1 MTYAMTI
8 SSRPQFRTWIT
19 WFLVAALALL
29 LVPASHAGK
38 KDKKKKEEAPA
49 PAKKEGID
57 RSKIDTSKLVWPL
70 PPDLPRI
77 KFVSEHFGEPPKP
90 VEAKPQ
96 KKKQGWMDR
105 MAGVQQRESGD
116 PKEPSHTLG
125 QPYGIAIDSKGRV
138 YVGDTFVAAVFIFNT
153 DTQEVSFLRN
163 GHEAA
168 FRNIIGLAIDDSDRL
183 FVADA
188 AMHQVSVFNPQLK
201 LESTFGT
208 DQLKRP
214 SGIAIDNENRF
225 VYVVDTGYETVFV
238 FDADNFKLLRKVGGP
253 AKKLNDDDPA
263 TFAKPTNVALD
274 KDGNVYISDT
284 LNNRIQIF
292 DADGNF
298 VSMFGKAGDA
308 PGTFQRPKG
317 VAIDSDGHIWVVD
330 ASQCNVQIYDKEGHL
345 LAFFGYGGGLPGQFG
360 LPAGIA
366 IDKNNRAIVSDQV
379 RGRIQVFRYI
389 TDAENAA
396 AKAELEK
403 KKAAEAPAT
412 ATGTTQSDQKTAEV
426 KK

>member
-1 MTYAMTI
+1 MTI

-49 PAKKEGID
+49 PATKEGID

-77 KFVSEHFGEPPKP
+77 KFVSEHFGEPQKP

-116 PKEPSHTLG
+116 PVEPSHVLG
-125 QPYGIAIDSKGRV
+125 QPYGVAVDSKGRV
-138 YVGDTFVAAVFIFNT
+138 YVGDTFVAAIFIFNT
-153 DTQEVSFLRN
+153 ETKEVTFLRN

-168 FRNIIGLAIDDSDRL
+168 FRNIIGIAIDDTDRL

-188 AMHQVSVFNPQLK
+188 GMHQVSVFSPQLK
-201 LESTFGT
+201 LESTFGA
-208 DQLKRP
+208 DDLKRP
-214 SGIAIDNENRF
+214 SGIAIDSENRF
-225 VYVVDTGYETVFV
+225 AYVVDTGNETVFV
-238 FDADNFKLLRKVGGP
+238 YDADNFKLLRKLGGP

-284 LNNRIQIF
+284 LNNRVQIF

-298 VSMFGKAGDA
+298 ISMFGKAGDG

-317 VAIDSDGHIWVVD
+317 VAVDTDGHIWVVD

-366 IDKNNRAIVSDQV
+366 IDKNNRVIVSDQIK
-379 RGRIQVFRYI
+379 GRIQVFRYI
-389 TDAENAA
+389 TDAENTT

-403 KKAAEAPAT
+403 KKAAEAPAS
-412 ATGTTQSDQKTAEV
+412 ATGKADPEPKTAEV
-426 KK
+426 KQ

>member
-1 MTYAMTI
+1 MTI

-77 KFVSEHFGEPPKP
+77 KFVSEHFGEPQKP

-116 PKEPSHTLG
+116 PVEPSHVLG
-125 QPYGIAIDSKGRV
+125 QPYGVAVDSKGRV
-138 YVGDTFVAAVFIFNT
+138 YVGDTFVAAIFIFNT
-153 DTQEVSFLRN
+153 ETKEVTFLRN

-168 FRNIIGLAIDDSDRL
+168 FRNIIGIAIDDTDRL

-188 AMHQVSVFNPQLK
+188 GMHQVSVFSPQLK
-201 LESTFGT
+201 LESTFGA
-208 DQLKRP
+208 DDLKRP
-214 SGIAIDNENRF
+214 SGIAIDSENRF
-225 VYVVDTGYETVFV
+225 AYVVDTGNETVFV
-238 FDADNFKLLRKVGGP
+238 YDADNFKLLRKLGGP

-284 LNNRIQIF
+284 LNNRVQIF

-298 VSMFGKAGDA
+298 ISMFGKAGDG

-317 VAIDSDGHIWVVD
+317 VAVDTDGHIWVVD

-366 IDKNNRAIVSDQV
+366 IDKNNRVIVSDQIK
-379 RGRIQVFRYI
+379 GRIQVFRYI
-389 TDAENAA
+389 TDAENTT

-403 KKAAEAPAT
+403 KKAAEAPAS
-412 ATGTTQSDQKTAEV
+412 ATGKADPEPKTAEV
-426 KK
+426 KQ

>member
-1 MTYAMTI
+1 VIYATNI
-8 SSRPQFRTWIT
+8 SSRPQLRTWIT
-19 WFLVAALALL
+19 WLLVAGLALL
-29 LVPASHAGK
+29 LVPASYAGK
-38 KDKKKKEEAPA
+38 KDKKKQQEVV
-49 PAKKEGID
+49 PAKKQGID

-77 KFVSEHFGEPPKP
+77 KFISEHFGEPPKP
-90 VEAKPQ
+90 VEAKPK

-116 PKEPSHTLG
+116 PTEPSHTLG
-125 QPYGIAIDSKGRV
+125 QPYGIAVDSKGRV
-138 YVGDTFVAAVFIFNT
+138 FVGDTFVAAVFIFNT
-153 DTQEVSFLRN
+153 EKKEVTFLRN

-168 FRNIIGLAIDDSDRL
+168 FRSIIGLALDDSDRL

-188 AMHQVSVFNPQLK
+188 AMHQVSVFNSELK
-201 LESTFGT
+201 LESTFGDT
-208 DQLKRP
+208 VLKRP
-214 SGIAIDNENRF
+214 SGIAVDNENRF
-225 VYVVDTGYETVFV
+225 VYVVDTGNETVFV
-238 FDADNFKLLRKVGGP
+238 FDADNFKLLRKLGGP
-253 AKKLNDDDPA
+253 AKKLNDDDPE

-274 KDGNVYISDT
+274 KDGNVYVSDT

-292 DADGNF
+292 DADGKF
-298 VSMFGKAGDA
+298 ISMFGKAGDA

-345 LAFFGYGGGLPGQFG
+345 LAYFGYGGGLPGQFG

-379 RGRIQVFRYI
+379 RGRIQIFRYI

-396 AKAELEK
+396 AKVGAAKE
-403 KKAAEAPAT
+403 KAAEAPAS
-412 ATGTTQSDQKTAEV
+412 ATGTKQFEQKTAEV
-426 KK
+426 KQ

>member
-1 MTYAMTI
+1 
-8 SSRPQFRTWIT
+8 
-19 WFLVAALALL
+19 LL

-49 PAKKEGID
+49 PATKEGID

-77 KFVSEHFGEPPKP
+77 KFVSEHFGEPQKP

-116 PKEPSHTLG
+116 PVEPSHVLG
-125 QPYGIAIDSKGRV
+125 QPYGVAVDSKGRV
-138 YVGDTFVAAVFIFNT
+138 YVGDTFVAAIFIFNT
-153 DTQEVSFLRN
+153 ETKEVTFLRN

-168 FRNIIGLAIDDSDRL
+168 FRNIIGIAIDDTDRL

-188 AMHQVSVFNPQLK
+188 GMHQVSVFSPQLK
-201 LESTFGT
+201 LESTFGA
-208 DQLKRP
+208 DDLKRP
-214 SGIAIDNENRF
+214 SGIAIDSENRF
-225 VYVVDTGYETVFV
+225 AYVVDTGNETVFV
-238 FDADNFKLLRKVGGP
+238 YDADNFKLLRKLGGP

-284 LNNRIQIF
+284 LNNRVQIF

-298 VSMFGKAGDA
+298 ISMFGKAGDG

-317 VAIDSDGHIWVVD
+317 VAVDTDGHIWVVD

-366 IDKNNRAIVSDQV
+366 IDKNNRVIVSDQIK
-379 RGRIQVFRYI
+379 GRIQVFRYI
-389 TDAENAA
+389 TDAENTT

-403 KKAAEAPAT
+403 KKAAEAPAS
-412 ATGTTQSDQKTAEV
+412 ATGKADPEPKTAEV
-426 KK
+426 KQ

>member
-1 MTYAMTI
+1 VNYAMTI

-77 KFVSEHFGEPPKP
+77 KFVSEHFGEPQKP

-116 PKEPSHTLG
+116 PVEPSHVLG
-125 QPYGIAIDSKGRV
+125 QPYGVAVDSKGRV
-138 YVGDTFVAAVFIFNT
+138 YVGDTFVAAIFIFNT
-153 DTQEVSFLRN
+153 ETKEVTFLRN

-168 FRNIIGLAIDDSDRL
+168 FRNIIGIAIDDTDRL

-188 AMHQVSVFNPQLK
+188 GMHQVSVFSPQLK
-201 LESTFGT
+201 LESTFGA
-208 DQLKRP
+208 DDLKRP
-214 SGIAIDNENRF
+214 SGIAIDSENRF
-225 VYVVDTGYETVFV
+225 AYVVDTGNETVFV
-238 FDADNFKLLRKVGGP
+238 YDADNFKLLRKLGGP

-284 LNNRIQIF
+284 LNNRVQIF

-298 VSMFGKAGDA
+298 ISMFGKAGDG

-317 VAIDSDGHIWVVD
+317 VAVDTDGHIWVVD

-366 IDKNNRAIVSDQV
+366 IDKNNRVIVSDQIK
-379 RGRIQVFRYI
+379 GRIQVFRYI
-389 TDAENAA
+389 TDAENTT

-403 KKAAEAPAT
+403 KKAAEAPAS
-412 ATGTTQSDQKTAEV
+412 ATGKADPEPKTAEV
-426 KK
+426 KQ

>member
-1 MTYAMTI
+1 MNYAMTI

-77 KFVSEHFGEPPKP
+77 KFVSEHFGEPQKP

-116 PKEPSHTLG
+116 PVEPSHVLG
-125 QPYGIAIDSKGRV
+125 QPYGVAVDSKGRV
-138 YVGDTFVAAVFIFNT
+138 YVGDTFVAAIFIFNT
-153 DTQEVSFLRN
+153 ETKEVTFLRN

-168 FRNIIGLAIDDSDRL
+168 FRNIIGIAIDDTDRL

-188 AMHQVSVFNPQLK
+188 GMHQVSVFSPQLK
-201 LESTFGT
+201 LESTFGA
-208 DQLKRP
+208 DDLKRP
-214 SGIAIDNENRF
+214 SGIAIDSENRF
-225 VYVVDTGYETVFV
+225 AYVVDTGNETVFV
-238 FDADNFKLLRKVGGP
+238 YDADNFKLLRKLGGP

-284 LNNRIQIF
+284 LNNRVQIF

-298 VSMFGKAGDA
+298 ISMFGKAGDG

-317 VAIDSDGHIWVVD
+317 VAVDTDGHIWVVD

-366 IDKNNRAIVSDQV
+366 IDKNNRVIVSDQIK
-379 RGRIQVFRYI
+379 GRIQVFRYI
-389 TDAENAA
+389 TDAENTT

-403 KKAAEAPAT
+403 KKAAEAPAS
-412 ATGTTQSDQKTAEV
+412 ATGKADPEPKTAEV
-426 KK
+426 KQ

>member
-1 MTYAMTI
+1 MT
-8 SSRPQFRTWIT
+8 SKPQFRTWIT

-38 KDKKKKEEAPA
+38 KDKKKKEETSAAPV
-49 PAKKEGID
+49 KKGID
-57 RSKIDTSKLVWPL
+57 RNQIDTSKLVWPQ

-77 KFVSEHFGEPPKP
+77 KFLSEHFGEPPKA
-90 VEAKPQ
+90 VEAKPK

-116 PKEPSHTLG
+116 PMEPSHTLG
-125 QPYGIAIDSKGRV
+125 QPYGIAADSKGRV
-138 YVGDTFVAAVFIFNT
+138 YVGDTFVAAVFIFNLET
-153 DTQEVSFLRN
+153 KEVKFLRN

-168 FRNIIGLAIDDSDRL
+168 FRSIIGIAIDDSDRL
-183 FVADA
+183 FVSDA
-188 AMHQVSVFNPQLK
+188 GMHQVSVFNPELK

-208 DQLKRP
+208 DLLKRP

-225 VYVVDTGYETVFV
+225 VYVVDTGAETVFV
-238 FDADNFKLLRKVGGP
+238 FDADNFKLLRKLGGP
-253 AKKLNDDDPA
+253 AKKLNDDDPE
-263 TFAKPTNVALD
+263 TFAKPTNVAVD

-292 DADGNF
+292 DADGKF
-298 VSMFGKAGDA
+298 ISMFGKAGDA

-317 VAIDSDGHIWVVD
+317 IAIDSDGHIWVVD
-330 ASQCNVQIYDKEGHL
+330 ASQCNVQIYDKDGHL

-360 LPAGIA
+360 LPAGIT
-366 IDKNNRAIVSDQV
+366 IDKNNRVVVSDQV

-389 TDAENAA
+389 TDVENAA
-396 AKAELEK
+396 TKAELDK
-403 KKAAEAPAT
+403 KKATEAPAS
-412 ATGTTQSDQKTAEV
+412 ATGTTQPEQKTAEV
-426 KK
+426 KQ

>member
-1 MTYAMTI
+1 MSMTTK
-8 SSRPQFRTWIT
+8 PQFRTWIS

-38 KDKKKKEEAPA
+38 KDKKKKQETVA
-49 PAKKEGID
+49 PAKKQGID

-77 KFVSEHFGEPPKP
+77 KFISEHFGEPPKP
-90 VEAKPQ
+90 SEAKPK

-116 PKEPSHTLG
+116 PTEASHTLG
-125 QPYGIAIDSKGRV
+125 QPYGIAADSKGRV
-138 YVGDTFVAAVFIFNT
+138 FVGDTFVAAIFIFNLET
-153 DTQEVSFLRN
+153 KEVKFLRN

-168 FRNIIGLAIDDSDRL
+168 FRSIIGIAIDDSDRL

-188 AMHQVSVFNPQLK
+188 GLHQVSVFTSELK

-208 DQLKRP
+208 DLLKRP
-214 SGIAIDNENRF
+214 SGIAVDNENRF
-225 VYVVDTGYETVFV
+225 VYVVDTGSETVFV
-238 FDADNFKLLRKVGGP
+238 YDADNFKLLRKLGGP
-253 AKKLNDDDPA
+253 AKKLNDDDPE
-263 TFAKPTNVALD
+263 TFAKPTNVAVD

-292 DADGNF
+292 DADGKF
-298 VSMFGKAGDA
+298 ISMFGKAGDA

-317 VAIDSDGHIWVVD
+317 IAIDNDNHIWVVD
-330 ASQCNVQIYDKEGHL
+330 ASQSNVQIYDKDGHL

-360 LPAGIA
+360 LPAGIG
-366 IDKNNRAIVSDQV
+366 IDKNNRIVVSDQV

-396 AKAELEK
+396 AKAELDK
-403 KKAAEAPAT
+403 KKAPEVPAS
-412 ATGTTQSDQKTAEV
+412 AAGTTQPEQKTAEV
-426 KK
+426 KQ